1 MGMFFKVLSLSKII
15 FFDRV
20 VMEYYAKKKLLCKMI
35 NYQEFFSKTK
45 NTSPYIETT
54 SEAALKEFYA
64 MLVGGAQQSF
74 HGSWVHCLVK
84 ESFIYTYFVLIS
96 ENLVYLYSINNACL
110 LTLSGAKN
118 AKILT
123 ENST

>member
-1 MGMFFKVLSLSKII
+1 MYLKNILIGDYFFWSSGHGVLC
-15 FFDRV
+15 
-20 VMEYYAKKKLLCKMI
+20 KKKLLCKMI
-35 NYQEFFSKTK
+35 NYQNFFLKTK

-64 MLVGGAQQSF
+64 MLVGEAQQSF

-96 ENLVYLYSINNACL
+96 ENLVYLYSIKNACL

>member
-1 MGMFFKVLSLSKII
+1 MQ
-15 FFDRV
+15 
-20 VMEYYAKKKLLCKMI
+20 KKLLCKMI

-74 HGSWVHCLVK
+74 HGS
-84 ESFIYTYFVLIS
+84 
-96 ENLVYLYSINNACL
+96 
-110 LTLSGAKN
+110 
-118 AKILT
+118 
-123 ENST
+123 

>member
-1 MGMFFKVLSLSKII
+1 MGMFFKVLSLSEII

-54 SEAALKEFYA
+54 LEAALKEFYA

-74 HGSWVHCLVK
+74 HGS
-84 ESFIYTYFVLIS
+84 
-96 ENLVYLYSINNACL
+96 
-110 LTLSGAKN
+110 
-118 AKILT
+118 
-123 ENST
+123 

>member
-1 MGMFFKVLSLSKII
+1 
-15 FFDRV
+15 
-20 VMEYYAKKKLLCKMI
+20 MEYYAKKKLLCKMI

-74 HGSWVHCLVK
+74 HGS
-84 ESFIYTYFVLIS
+84 
-96 ENLVYLYSINNACL
+96 
-110 LTLSGAKN
+110 
-118 AKILT
+118 
-123 ENST
+123 

>member
-1 MGMFFKVLSLSKII
+1 MGWECFLKYYLYRRLFFLIEWSWSI
-15 FFDRV
+15 
-20 VMEYYAKKKLLCKMI
+20 MQKKLLCKMI

-74 HGSWVHCLVK
+74 HGS
-84 ESFIYTYFVLIS
+84 
-96 ENLVYLYSINNACL
+96 
-110 LTLSGAKN
+110 
-118 AKILT
+118 
-123 ENST
+123 